1 MKKARFSGLLFREL
15 QLSKTKMATGL
26 AAFFVL
32 GLLGV
37 LILLSFR
44 YGNLSLLFE
53 NMGETDMGES
63 IRLSLIPMIELMPT
77 LLAGVSIL
85 TLAEVSVRD
94 ELPVW
99 RRFRRSTPVSNWKWA
114 GAKYT
119 LMLFM
124 YLAGVILSVLYTAL
138 LSAVSG
144 TEFTLQKFA
153 VIMLVMTSILIFG
166 VLFQLFIMLFH
177 SLEKAGL
184 ALMVIIMAAVVPY
197 ALQDQDG
204 GENIM
209 EILQNFSVII
219 LPFIPLIVIAV
230 LSGGFCASAML
241 FKRREK

>member
-26 AAFFVL
+26 AAFLVL

-44 YGNLSLLFE
+44 YGNLSLLPE
-53 NMGETDMGES
+53 DMGET

-119 LMLFM
+119 LMFFM

-144 TEFTLQKFA
+144 TEFTIQKLS
-153 VIMLVMTSILIFG
+153 VIMLVMTAILIFG

-209 EILQNFSVII
+209 EILQNFSVVI

-230 LSGGFCASAML
+230 LLGGFCAAAML